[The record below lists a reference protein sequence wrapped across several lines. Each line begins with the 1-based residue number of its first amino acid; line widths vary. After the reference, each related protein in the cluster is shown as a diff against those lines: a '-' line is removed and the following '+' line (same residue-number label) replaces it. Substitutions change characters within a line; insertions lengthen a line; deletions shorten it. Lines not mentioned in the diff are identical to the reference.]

1 MELELKRILLAEDDP
16 NDIEL
21 TLAGL
26 AETNLANEVIVVR
39 DGIEALDYL
48 NSSGK
53 FENRPTGNPAIVLL
67 DIKMPRLDGLEVLKQ
82 MKSNEKFKKIPV
94 VLLTSSRDDKDLL
107 KGYEFGCNAYVVKPV
122 QFQDFVSAIKE
133 LGIFWA
139 VINEPPPGSL
149 GKT

>member
-1 MELELKRILLAEDDP
+1 MVLELKRILLAEDDP

-26 AETNLANEVIVVR
+26 AESNLANEVIVVR
-39 DGIEALDYL
+39 DGSEALDYL
-48 NSSGK
+48 TNSGQY
-53 FENRPTGNPAIVLL
+53 ENRPVGNPAIVLL
-67 DIKMPRLDGLEVLKQ
+67 DIKMPKMDGLEVLKQ
-82 MKSNEKFKKIPV
+82 MKSNEKLKKIPV

-107 KGYEFGCNAYVVKPV
+107 HAYDYGCNAYVVKPV
-122 QFQDFVSAIKE
+122 QFPDFVAAIKE

-139 VINEPPPGSL
+139 LINEPPPGSL